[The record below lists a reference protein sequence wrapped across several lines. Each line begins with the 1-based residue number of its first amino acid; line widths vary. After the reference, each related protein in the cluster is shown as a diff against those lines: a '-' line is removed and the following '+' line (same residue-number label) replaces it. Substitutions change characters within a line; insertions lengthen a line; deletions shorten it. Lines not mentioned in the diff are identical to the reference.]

1 MFAIQASELKALPG
15 LIREQIQSPTPE
27 RGERIRV
34 LMLARPANYDYRKA
48 FLVAR
53 ILSSDWLKSS
63 ARWCRFAQ
71 ELIEDPGV
79 ENRLIGQSM
88 HLIALQKR
96 EGLKPRC
103 K

>member
-1 MFAIQASELKALPG
+1 MFAVPAAELRALPG
-15 LIREQIQSPTPE
+15 LIREQIHAPTE
-27 RGERIRV
+27 ARGARIRT
-34 LMLARPANYDYRKA
+34 LLLARPANYDYRKA

-79 ENRLIGQSM
+79 ENRLIGQAM
-88 HLIALQKR
+88 HIIALQKR